1 MLPIKLY
8 PTFTATHEYRK
19 LDLNLKVF
27 NKLPQNLRCK
37 SLTITFRV
45 PENIQRVYFREQN
58 ISHDMNWNQVK
69 DVNTLGQYIAGSY
82 WNSSSVIQ
90 GKPSPQLDPLQMENG
105 IAEFNAGKRKIIWK
119 LKNVKGQMTKTLD
132 VSLTYNPGVVI
143 DEL

>member
-1 MLPIKLY
+1 MKQLKFSPPLGQCIALQYELEGTFNMLPIKLY

-58 ISHDMNWNQVK
+58 ISHEMNWNQVK

-82 WNSSSVIQ
+82 WNSTSVIQ
-90 GKPSPQLDPLQMENG
+90 GKPSPQLDPL
-105 IAEFNAGKRKIIWK
+105 
-119 LKNVKGQMTKTLD
+119 
-132 VSLTYNPGVVI
+132 
-143 DEL
+143 